1 MNDWRNGYD
10 FISAIKSTFLDD
22 DIDRY
27 VTLSIICYTRKAIGD
42 YMYGAGVNKI

>member
-10 FISAIKSTFLDD
+10 FISVVKSTFLDD

-27 VTLSIICYTRKAIGD
+27 VTLSIICYSRKAVGD
-42 YMYGAGVNKI
+42 